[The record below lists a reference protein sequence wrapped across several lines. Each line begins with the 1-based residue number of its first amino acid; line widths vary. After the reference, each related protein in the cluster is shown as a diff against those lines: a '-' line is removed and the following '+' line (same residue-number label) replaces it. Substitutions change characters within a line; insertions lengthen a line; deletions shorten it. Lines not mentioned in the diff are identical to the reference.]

1 MSHLVLDLPLLTR
14 TSVSLSPEI
23 PRKVIGTY
31 TGVYRPTEVREEEQ
45 TLYLCS
51 KTKHAL
57 VPTSETSFYQADDED
72 VEVSFEN
79 QNEQGLYT
87 RLRVIQPF
95 FWFTAERAER

>member
-1 MSHLVLDLPLLTR
+1 MSWIVAQTIVR
-14 TSVSLSPEI
+14 QMVSVVKTSFSLFHHSSLHNFRDGI
-23 PRKVIGTY
+23 
-31 TGVYRPTEVREEEQ
+31 
-45 TLYLCS
+45 
-51 KTKHAL
+51 L

-95 FWFTAERAER
+95 FWFTAERAERKYCFCKKNESKINLQIVEK